1 MKKNKYIVF
10 ATIGFELVSL
20 IVFALW
26 LGNYFI
32 KQGYSQ
38 NYQAFFVV
46 GAFLLWF
53 ISLIIKLKKM
63 KND

>member
-1 MKKNKYIVF
+1 MNKNKYIVF
-10 ATIGFELVSL
+10 ATIGFELISL
-20 IVFALW
+20 ILLSLW
-26 LGNYFI
+26 LGDYLL
-32 KQGYSQ
+32 KRGYGQ
-38 NYQAFFVV
+38 AAQAFCVL